1 MPTHQFGIEQTD
13 IHTRMKW
20 KKCMK
25 CGQVMVERD
34 DYFNMHCQ
42 AAQKEIEGWLVDE
55 DTSTG
60 FAIDGGK
67 WTQKQVHDKSR
78 DALRTE
84 LRARLAEMKG
94 KK

>member
-1 MPTHQFGIEQTD
+1 MMPTHQFGIEQTD

-42 AAQKEIEGWLVDE
+42 AAQKEIEKCFEL
-55 DTSTG
+55 
-60 FAIDGGK
+60 A
-67 WTQKQVHDKSR
+67 DK
-78 DALRTE
+78 
-84 LRARLAEMKG
+84 LRAKLAEMKEG
-94 KK
+94 NGR